1 MKTQDIHK
9 TNITETTVLKSR
21 NADMPGK
28 NSTAAWKNVLIGG
41 VPGILI
47 GSLAA
52 ASVLPHD
59 EGEVNT
65 EEADVRADIMQEHD
79 FTLGEI
85 RESHSVND
93 EMSFKEAFAAA
104 RAEVGP
110 GGAFVWHGQ
119 VYGTYRGDD
128 AEWQE
133 MNAEDRAAYS
143 QQVLAQVHA
152 TPYTPAAD
160 EPDIVEVTDGDTAEM
175 IGDADD
181 EIDVHI
187 VGADTADAMDNGSDV
202 VVAAGQVGGTEAVF
216 ADTDGDGEIDL
227 VLLDVD
233 GLGAVE
239 SPDYSNDVDMGS
251 LL

>member
-1 MKTQDIHK
+1 MKTQDTHK
-9 TNITETTVLKSR
+9 TDITETTVLKSR

-28 NSTAAWKNVLIGG
+28 NSNAAWKNVLIGG

-47 GSLAA
+47 GSFAA

-65 EEADVRADIMQEHD
+65 EEADVQADIIQEQVS
-79 FTLGEI
+79 TQGGI
-85 RESHSVND
+85 REALSVND
-93 EMSFKEAFAAA
+93 DMSYKEAFAAA

-128 AEWQE
+128 ADWQE
-133 MNAEDRAAYS
+133 MSAEDRAAYS
-143 QQVLAQVHA
+143 HQVLAQVHA
-152 TPYTPAAD
+152 TPYTPAAN
-160 EPDIVEVTDGDTAEM
+160 EPEIVEVADGDTAEVN
-175 IGDADD
+175 GDTDE

-187 VGADTADAMDNGSDV
+187 VGVDTADAIDDGSDMV
-202 VVAAGQVGGTEAVF
+202 VTDGQVGGNDAVF

-233 GLGAVE
+233 GLGAAE
-239 SPDYSNDVDMGS
+239 TPDFSNDADLGS